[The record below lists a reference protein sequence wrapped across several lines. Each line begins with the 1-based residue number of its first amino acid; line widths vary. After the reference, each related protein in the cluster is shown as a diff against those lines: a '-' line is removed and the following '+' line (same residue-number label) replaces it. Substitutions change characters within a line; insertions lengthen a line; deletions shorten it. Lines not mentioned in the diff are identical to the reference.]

1 MKNPNKILVLVAT
14 VVGIGVL
21 AFSAHRYA
29 KMAEKR
35 APLAANGGGSNANVI
50 RPALKSE
57 RGIPA
62 VSNAN
67 AARIADMPPSGVHVA
82 GR

>member
-14 VVGIGVL
+14 MVGIGVL

-29 KMAEKR
+29 KMTEKR
-35 APLAANGGGSNANVI
+35 APLTKRASDSNANVI

-57 RGIPA
+57 RGIPS